1 MLRRPRKFYGSA
13 AASFPYID
21 MRLCGAATAVWGSW
35 NAAMCDY
42 MELTWAWCFQDRV
55 DKRHHI
61 SSYSYRKTE
70 LKLLWCPNSQTD
82 CNFQKG
88 KGLTGSGFT
97 ECPVPKVL
105 IRTGFVRENSNLGRQ
120 VVCRNILGQVGFALA
135 KPASL
140 IPWAPRSSLTVPPLP
155 RAGTGEWELSEYW
168 KFLSNCW
175 SENPKSIHPR
185 CLHKADQLKIR
196 RCISLLQFLNV

>member
-1 MLRRPRKFYGSA
+1 
-13 AASFPYID
+13 

-42 MELTWAWCFQDRV
+42 MVLTWAWCFQDRV
-55 DKRHHI
+55 DKGHHI

-70 LKLLWCPNSQTD
+70 LKLLWCPNSQTA
-82 CNFQKG
+82 CKFQKG
-88 KGLTGSGFT
+88 KGFTGSGFT

-105 IRTGFVRENSNLGRQ
+105 IRTGFVRETNNLGRQ
-120 VVCRNILGQVGFALA
+120 VVCRNILGQVGVALA
-135 KPASL
+135 EPTPL
-140 IPWAPRSSLTVPPLP
+140 IPWAPHSSLTVPALP

-175 SENPKSIHPR
+175 SEDPKSIHPM
-185 CLHKADQLKIR
+185 CLHKAGQLKIL